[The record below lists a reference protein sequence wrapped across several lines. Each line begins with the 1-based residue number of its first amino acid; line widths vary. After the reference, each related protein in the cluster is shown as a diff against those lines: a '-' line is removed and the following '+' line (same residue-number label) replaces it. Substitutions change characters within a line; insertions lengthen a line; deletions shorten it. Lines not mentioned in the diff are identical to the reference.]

1 MTGKS
6 LIQTTLGN
14 YFWAFDMKMK
24 NARGK
29 KHSFAKSEAR
39 CASRKI
45 RHDKNYINEI

>member
-6 LIQTTLGN
+6 LIQTTICN
-14 YFWAFDMKMK
+14 CSWPSDMKMK

-29 KHSFAKSEAR
+29 KRSLAKSEAQ

-45 RHDKNYINEI
+45 RHDKNYLNEI

>member
-14 YFWAFDMKMK
+14 CFWPSDMKEK
-24 NARGK
+24 NAHGK

-39 CASRKI
+39 RASRKI
-45 RHDKNYINEI
+45 RHNKNYLNEI